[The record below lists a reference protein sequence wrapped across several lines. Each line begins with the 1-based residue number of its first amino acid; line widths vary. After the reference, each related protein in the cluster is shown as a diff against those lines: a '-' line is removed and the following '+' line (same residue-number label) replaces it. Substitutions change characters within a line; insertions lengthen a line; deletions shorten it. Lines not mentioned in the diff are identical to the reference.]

1 MDPVMTMMANMMV
14 MMSGV
19 PVVGPIHQNRMSA
32 VNQLPGPGPLHLPI
46 MAHAT
51 VSGGCSGHGMSASG
65 RHQPDTT
72 LSRSRTAS
80 HLTTCKDSAPTTPPR
95 FVQRVAI
102 SRRSASRYFSA
113 VCRMTASGNRG
124 PGAVLSQ
131 SRVSR

>member
-1 MDPVMTMMANMMV
+1 MAVNGAGVMDPVMTMMANMMV

-32 VNQLPGPGPLHLPI
+32 VNQLPVPGPLHQPI

-80 HLTTCKDSAPTTPPR
+80 HLTT
-95 FVQRVAI
+95 
-102 SRRSASRYFSA
+102 
-113 VCRMTASGNRG
+113 
-124 PGAVLSQ
+124 
-131 SRVSR
+131 